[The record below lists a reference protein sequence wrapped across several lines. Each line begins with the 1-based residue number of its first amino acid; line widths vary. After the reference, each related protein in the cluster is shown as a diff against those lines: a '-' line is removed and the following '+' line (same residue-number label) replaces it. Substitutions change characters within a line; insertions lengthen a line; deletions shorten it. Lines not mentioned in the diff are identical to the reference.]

1 MKKRKL
7 GFTLLELLVVI
18 GIIGVLVSLGVSSY
32 STAQKKARDS
42 RRKSDLRTIQACMEQ
57 YYVYTD
63 NFKYPVTDVIPANPT
78 DFRGNISCGE
88 TTLAVINDPLD
99 NAAHK
104 YVLTGT
110 DADGTGYILTA
121 TLESGTDPFT
131 VSSQQ

>member
-18 GIIGVLVSLGVSSY
+18 GIIAVLVSLGATSY

-42 RRKSDLRTIQACMEQ
+42 KRKGDLRAIQSCMEQ
-57 YYVYTD
+57 YYAYDD
-63 NFKYPVTDVIPANPT
+63 NFKYPVVANST

-88 TTLAVINDPLD
+88 TTLPVIYDPLD
-99 NAAHK
+99 DTTHK

-110 DADGTGYILTA
+110 DASGTSYILTA
-121 TLESGTDPFT
+121 TLESGGSTFI